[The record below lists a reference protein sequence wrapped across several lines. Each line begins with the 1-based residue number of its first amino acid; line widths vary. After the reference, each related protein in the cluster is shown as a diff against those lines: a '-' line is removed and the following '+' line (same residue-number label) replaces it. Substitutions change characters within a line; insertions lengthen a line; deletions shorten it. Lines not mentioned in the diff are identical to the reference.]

1 MFGIDFGTTN
11 SSIARADKQGRV
23 QLVQFP
29 TGGNFTAAYRSLLYL
44 EQTKT
49 KTRSQLHSWS
59 GPEGIERY
67 LAAEPKGRLI
77 QSLKSYLSS
86 RTLTGTE
93 VFGRRQILED
103 LVARILAD
111 LRKHAESYFG

>member
-11 SSIARADKQGRV
+11 SSIARADKQGGV

-29 TGGNFTAAYRSLLYL
+29 AAGGLLAAYRSLLYL

-49 KTRSQLHSWS
+49 RTRSQLHSWS

-77 QSLKSYLSS
+77 QSNRISPAARLLVRRCLAGGSFW
-86 RTLTGTE
+86 RT
-93 VFGRRQILED
+93 
-103 LVARILAD
+103 
-111 LRKHAESYFG
+111 

>member
-11 SSIARADKQGRV
+11 SSVARADEQGRV
-23 QLVQFP
+23 ELVQFSAA
-29 TGGNFTAAYRSLLYL
+29 GGLLAAYRSLLYL

-49 KTRSQLHSWS
+49 RTRSQLYSWS
-59 GPEGIERY
+59 GSEGIERY

-86 RTLTGTE
+86 RTLTATRGL
-93 VFGRRQILED
+93 GPRQRTGGL
-103 LVARILAD
+103 
-111 LRKHAESYFG
+111 

>member
-11 SSIARADKQGRV
+11 SSIARADEHGRV

-29 TGGNFTAAYRSLLYL
+29 AAGNFTASYRSLLYL

-59 GPEGIERY
+59 GSEGIERY
-67 LAAEPKGRLI
+67 LAATPKGSIIR
-77 QSLKSYLSS
+77 
-86 RTLTGTE
+86 
-93 VFGRRQILED
+93 
-103 LVARILAD
+103 
-111 LRKHAESYFG
+111 